1 MSTSALGEGDETV
14 SDDLNLESHHPSVV
28 IKLKTSSQKGGVGCE
43 LTVTSDVFPT
53 FTPTGIRPFHES
65 LTDAVRIEALRQ
77 WGELQ
82 AALDESSGK
91 KLTDELAGSLAQ
103 TSKRKSAEPTF
114 QSEISRD
121 EELRKLAIRG
131 CPYCHGSGRVG
142 MLKSECICVQE
153 NRARL
158 IDEQVKALKA
168 EEKKA

>member
-1 MSTSALGEGDETV
+1 
-14 SDDLNLESHHPSVV
+14 VV

-103 TSKRKSAEPTF
+103 ASRRKSAEPGER
-114 QSEISRD
+114 Q
-121 EELRKLAIRG
+121 
-131 CPYCHGSGRVG
+131 
-142 MLKSECICVQE
+142 
-153 NRARL
+153 
-158 IDEQVKALKA
+158 A
-168 EEKKA
+168 EERK